1 MSHARVI
8 YSFQCSKEEGIFLM
22 DGVEKYERSPLQT
35 RGKQRLE
42 SVSRRSKVQAE
53 RKMKKRS

>member
-1 MSHARVI
+1 
-8 YSFQCSKEEGIFLM
+8 M